1 MHSTIEDFFKALRG
15 SELEVSL
22 SAQMDAARAV
32 GLVGWRDRALLKSA
46 LGATLAKTM
55 AERALF
61 DATFERFFSVADS
74 LTPAQAPRPAIPGVG
89 GQGGGS
95 SGGRGPGSG
104 LGLGG
109 EPLSELLL
117 DGDTAALARR
127 MRQAARDTGLTD
139 IWFFTQKGHYTQKIL
154 RAMGA
159 DALDDELAAT
169 RREAPAAPRLAQ
181 LERARQRLSHEVRGF
196 VERQL
201 ALYGTAPTRALH
213 DDFLLTQKLS
223 AIEQRD
229 VGRMHEIVRKMARRL
244 AGRHSRR
251 KRRQLRGQLDFRRT
265 MRANAA
271 YDGVLF
277 ETHWRSKVVE
287 RPRIVAICDVSGS
300 VRHYARFLL
309 LFLYCLGDAVSELR
323 SYAFTNR
330 LVDVSGSFD
339 TLPVEQAV
347 DKVLRAV
354 GGSGTDYGRVL
365 LDIDEQLMPD
375 IDRRTTV
382 MILGDARNNRGEAHA
397 EVMQALYQR
406 ARRVI
411 WLNPEPVS
419 FWGAGDSEMKRYAP
433 YCHVARECNSVR
445 HLERT
450 LDALLRAS
458 S

>member
-1 MHSTIEDFFKALRG
+1 MQSTIEDFFKALRG

-22 SAQMDAARAV
+22 SAQMDASRAIA
-32 GLVGWRDRALLKSA
+32 LVGWRDRALLKSA
-46 LGATLAKTM
+46 LGATLAKTIG
-55 AERALF
+55 ERAVF
-61 DATFERFFSVADS
+61 DTTFERFFSGADS
-74 LTPAQAPRPAIPGVG
+74 LDAAVAPRPAIRGVG

-117 DGDTAALARR
+117 DGDAAALTRR

-139 IWFFTQKGHYTQKIL
+139 IWLFTQKGHYTQKIL

-159 DALDDELAAT
+159 DALDDELAT
-169 RREAPAAPRLAQ
+169 LRRQAPAAPRLAE
-181 LERARQRLSHEVRGF
+181 LERARKRLSHEVRGF
-196 VERQL
+196 VERQV

-213 DDFLLTQKLS
+213 GDFLLTQRLS

-229 VGRMHEIVRKMARRL
+229 FGRMQEIVRKMARRL
-244 AGRHSRR
+244 AERHSRR

-265 MRANAA
+265 LRANAA

-300 VRHYARFLL
+300 VRYYARFLL
-309 LFLYCLGDAVSELR
+309 LFLYCLGDAVSELH

-330 LVDVSGSFD
+330 LVDVSGSFE

-365 LDIDEQLMPD
+365 QDIDEQLMDD

-458 S
+458 